1 MKRFA
6 VPAVLVLAGALF
18 AFLLAE
24 VALRGVGFSA
34 PIWHQ
39 PDPEL
44 GWKLRPQM
52 SAWFTREGRAF
63 VRTNADGAR
72 DRDHALHKAEG
83 VYRIVVLGDS
93 YAEAMQVERDQ
104 AFWALLPAR
113 LEACGFASGK
123 RIEVMNFGVSGYG
136 TAQQYVMLESAAMRY
151 APDLVLLQFTNGNDV
166 KDNSFALTEEKAR
179 PFFMLEPG
187 GALRLDDSFATAPSF
202 RRSASLP
209 VQVAREL
216 SDRSRVLQLVRNVRD
231 MSFVPRAHAHMDGV
245 EQGMEPWVLAPPRD
259 KLWQEAW
266 EITEAAIG
274 RVHDY
279 ARRNGARFMVMT
291 VPYAIQVHPDPK
303 VRVSLQAKLG
313 VEDLF
318 YPDKRI
324 AALAKRRGFEA
335 ATIAPELQPL
345 AELTG
350 TYFHGF
356 EQVGMGRGH
365 WNAAGHAAAA
375 DLVARR
381 LCAGKS

>member
-1 MKRFA
+1 MQRFA
-6 VPAVLVLAGALF
+6 VPAVLVLASALF
-18 AFLLAE
+18 ALVLAE
-24 VALRGVGFSA
+24 LVLRVVGFSA
-34 PIWHQ
+34 PIWHE

-44 GWKLRPQM
+44 GWKLRPEM

-72 DRDHALHKAEG
+72 DRDHALHKPEG
-83 VYRIVVLGDS
+83 VYRIAVLGDS

-113 LEACGFASGK
+113 LEACGFARGK
-123 RIEVMNFGVSGYG
+123 RVETLNFGVSGYG
-136 TAQQYVMLESAAMRY
+136 TAQQYVMLRSSAMRY
-151 APDLVLLQFTNGNDV
+151 SPDLVLLQFTNGNDV
-166 KDNSFALTEEKAR
+166 KDNSFALSDEKTR
-179 PFFMLEPG
+179 PFFMLEAN
-187 GALRLDDSFATAPSF
+187 GALRLDDSFAAAAPF
-202 RRSASLP
+202 RRSSSLL
-209 VQVAREL
+209 VQVLREL
-216 SDRSRVLQLVRNVRD
+216 SDRSRVLQLVRSTRQ
-231 MSFVPRAHAHMDGV
+231 MSFMSEAYAKPDGV
-245 EQGMEPWVLAPPRD
+245 EQGLEPWVLAPPRD
-259 KLWQEAW
+259 RLWAEAW
-266 EITEAAIG
+266 QITEGAIELIQ
-274 RVHDY
+274 DY
-279 ARRNGARFMVMT
+279 ATRNGARFMVMT
-291 VPYAIQVHPDPK
+291 VPYAIQVHPDPQ

-313 VEDLF
+313 VQDLF

-324 AALAKRRGFEA
+324 AALAQRRGFEA

-345 AELTG
+345 AERTG

>member
-18 AFLLAE
+18 ALLLAE

-52 SAWFTREGRAF
+52 SAWFTREGRGV